1 MYCTLSNV
9 LASMRE
15 YGYRLGVIRAI
26 YGTHLFLERVVM
38 SGDIHLRTE
47 LWTLRMIADRIED
60 ERLYIALPT
69 RSQLTHSQ
77 VMCIGRNYA

>member
-1 MYCTLSNV
+1 
-9 LASMRE
+9 
-15 YGYRLGVIRAI
+15 
-26 YGTHLFLERVVM
+26 M

-60 ERLYIALPT
+60 ERSDTALPT
-69 RSQLTHSQ
+69 RSQLIHSQ